1 MKSKILNSLIIFIC
15 LFIPISY
22 TYADSTIAGWWKLRI
37 NVQQGDFVTGDWIS
51 MRPTGKKVTYLY
63 ISLPSS
69 FSGSAYIAIWDD
81 LDQGYFLESYTL
93 YIRNNI
99 AILVIPTSF
108 DADGNMLSGS
118 NIVFRVY
125 GAPNHIN
132 ELRGYYALFDIE
144 SEGTPEQ
151 FVRMGS
157 LNAAR
162 ISPNKVPD
170 EVANLIP
177 GP

>member
-1 MKSKILNSLIIFIC
+1 MNKKILISLSVVIS
-15 LFIPISY
+15 LLIPISY
-22 TYADSTIAGWWKLRI
+22 SYSDSTIAGWWKLRI

-69 FSGSAYIAIWDD
+69 FSGTAHIAIWDD
-81 LDQGYFLESYTL
+81 LGQSYFLESYTL

-144 SEGTPEQ
+144 SAGTPEQ

-157 LNAAR
+157 LNATR